1 MKKLSGPFVLATIL
15 AAHIGLVIAT
25 EESYTFRTDDASV
38 ASPKVSTTEVSLTS
52 LHGNATANTNQVFS
66 ITDSKTQY

>member
-38 ASPKVSTTEVSLTS
+38 ASPIVPKVEASLTS
-52 LHGNATANTNQVFS
+52 LHGSASTNPAQIYS
-66 ITDSKTQY
+66 ITDNTVQF